1 MKILHQIAQI
11 EERNIHQLNK
21 KYIMFYFLFQA
32 QNEMIGAAVAEIASQ
47 QQLYPQT
54 GNPKYI
60 EKWLIVYLF
69 LLLTFINLI
78 NNLKVYLQQKITYF
92 KILTLIFRHVARS
105 ENLVGR
111 AKRAGPKSWGALTTC
126 LMFNCSSTF

>member
-78 NNLKVYLQQKITYF
+78 NNLKVYLH
-92 KILTLIFRHVARS
+92 L
-105 ENLVGR
+105 
-111 AKRAGPKSWGALTTC
+111 
-126 LMFNCSSTF
+126 